1 MKYLAFFLSSF
12 LISTQLCL
20 AQKDE
25 AARKIL
31 DEMSAKYQA
40 MPAFKADFQYILE
53 NPSEDLTE
61 TFEGAV
67 TVKDEMY
74 RLEMEGQTIIN
85 NGETV
90 WTYMPE
96 LNEVNISNY
105 DPEEQ
110 EISMNNIFTL
120 YKDGYKY
127 LYIEESNGGK
137 TDVVDLVPEDKSN
150 TYFKIRLNIATADR
164 TLQRFMVFDKNGNR
178 YIYEIDGFEV
188 DGSITDSFFVFDP
201 SQYDGVEVIDFR

>member
-1 MKYLAFFLSSF
+1 
-12 LISTQLCL
+12 
-20 AQKDE
+20 
-25 AARKIL
+25 
-31 DEMSAKYQA
+31 MSAKYQE
-40 MPAFKADFQYILE
+40 MPAFKADFKYILE

-61 TFEGAV
+61 TFVGAV

-96 LNEVNISNY
+96 LNEVNISDY

-164 TLQRFMVFDKNGNR
+164 TLQSFMVFDKNGNR

-201 SQYDGVEVIDFR
+201 SEYEGVEVIDFR